1 MDDLKIEIENGMAN
15 IYSPYNTEFV
25 AQIKKISG
33 RKWEPVLKCWSVPEN
48 FVNVVREIMQNIYG
62 FTDITENETLSLK
75 VFFNEA
81 AHEWHSDVI
90 LFGKTLAHA
99 TGRNSGAR
107 VGDDVAYIKGE
118 AVSGGSLKNWE
129 SIVRK
134 ESIVFLTNVNK
145 NIYEKEKNNP
155 KYDINI
161 EVVDCGA
168 ETDKESLLKEKKR
181 LLKRIEEIDKILQS

>member
-1 MDDLKIEIENGMAN
+1 M
-15 IYSPYNTEFV
+15 
-25 AQIKKISG
+25 
-33 RKWEPVLKCWSVPEN
+33 
-48 FVNVVREIMQNIYG
+48 
-62 FTDITENETLSLK
+62 
-75 VFFNEA
+75 
-81 AHEWHSDVI
+81 
-90 LFGKTLAHA
+90 
-99 TGRNSGAR
+99 
-107 VGDDVAYIKGE
+107 
-118 AVSGGSLKNWE
+118 
-129 SIVRK
+129 RK